1 VSTRTSARTPA
12 SVRTPIRE
20 HVPSVLVAAL
30 SAAFGV
36 GLLQVTGFMAA
47 ALAGDDVTGSS
58 RTVGVMLSIVAIVF
72 IVIAVYVSAI
82 ITANTFATIVA
93 GRARSIALLRLLG
106 SSAAS
111 LRTSIAAEGLFVGL
125 VGTAIGA
132 AVGTGVAFALGRIA
146 IAFGVVPE
154 VNYGYWDPVLILP
167 LVGVILTTWAA
178 SWVGSRPVLRVT
190 PLQALGGSQ
199 ELSREETVKRPGRN
213 GLALVL
219 VIVGFGLLVLGL
231 AVGLASP
238 LGVLIGL
245 VGGILSFTGIVFA
258 ADVIM
263 PPALRLVGRLLGR
276 SAAARLAAENALR
289 HPQRSSRAT
298 IGLVIG
304 VTLLMTFGVA
314 MATWQQMLMAAQ
326 AAMAEQAGAEVTEG
340 VDQMVTAMVTIFSIL
355 IGFSGIIAAVGLV
368 NNLSL
373 SVLQRTRE
381 LGLLRALG
389 FSVQQLRRMI
399 LSESAQLTLTA
410 VVLGIVLGGFYG
422 WAGAQSLLGSLTG
435 GPGLVFPSIPWVI
448 LAVVIAGGAALTAI
462 ASWAPSRRATRVSP
476 ITALSVE

>member
-1 VSTRTSARTPA
+1 VKTPA
-12 SVRTPIRE
+12 SVRTPVRE

-36 GLLQVTGFMAA
+36 GLLQITGFMAA
-47 ALAGDDVTGSS
+47 AIVGDDVAGSS

-82 ITANTFATIVA
+82 ITANTFSTIVA

-106 SSAAS
+106 SSAS
-111 LRTSIAAEGLFVGL
+111 SQRQSIASEGLFVGV
-125 VGTAIGA
+125 VGTVIGS

-146 IAFGVVPE
+146 IATGIVPE

-167 LVGVILTTWAA
+167 LVGVILTTWVA

-190 PLQALGGSQ
+190 PLQALSGSE
-199 ELSREETVKRPGRN
+199 ELSREETVRRPARN
-213 GLALVL
+213 VLALVL
-219 VIVGFGLLVLGL
+219 TIIGFGFLFLGLLVGL
-231 AVGLASP
+231 VNPAGVLVGL
-238 LGVLIGL
+238 L
-245 VGGILSFTGIVFA
+245 GGILSFTGIVFA

-263 PPALRLVGRLLGR
+263 PPALRLVGRALGR

-314 MATWQQMLMAAQ
+314 MATWQQIILAAQ
-326 AAMAEQAGAEVTEG
+326 AAQPELYGG
-340 VDQMVTAMVTIFSIL
+340 VDQIVTAMVTIFSIL

-422 WAGAQSLLGSLTG
+422 WAGAQSMLGSLNG
-435 GPGLVFPSIPWVI
+435 SPGFVFPAVPWVI
-448 LAVVIAGGAALTAI
+448 LAVVVVGGAALTAI
-462 ASWAPSRRATRVSP
+462 ASWAPTRRATRVSP

>member
-1 VSTRTSARTPA
+1 MSMRAATRVKAPA
-12 SVRTPIRE
+12 SVRTPVRE
-20 HVPSVLVAAL
+20 HGPSVLVAAL

-36 GLLQVTGFMAA
+36 GLLQITGFMSAA
-47 ALAGDDVTGSS
+47 IAGDDVTGSS
-58 RTVGVMLSIVAIVF
+58 QTASTLLSIVAIVF

-106 SSAAS
+106 SSATAQ
-111 LRTSIAAEGLFVGL
+111 RHAIATEGLFVGV
-125 VGTAIGA
+125 VGTAIGSV
-132 AVGTGVAFALGRIA
+132 VGTGVAFALGRIA
-146 IAFGVVPE
+146 IATGIVPE
-154 VNYGYWDPVLILP
+154 VTYGYWDPVLILP
-167 LVGVILTTWAA
+167 LVGVILTTWTA
-178 SWVGSRPVLRVT
+178 SWVGSRRVLSVT
-190 PLQALGGSQ
+190 PLQALRGSE
-199 ELSREETVKRPGRN
+199 ELSREEAVKRPGRN
-213 GLALVL
+213 ALALVL
-219 VIVGFGLLVLGL
+219 AILGFGLLGLGL
-231 AVGLASP
+231 LVGLANP

-245 VGGILSFTGIVFA
+245 VGGILSFTGLVFA

-263 PPALRLVGRLLGR
+263 PPALRLVGRVLGR

-314 MATWQQMLMAAQ
+314 MATWQQILLGAAADQ
-326 AAMAEQAGAEVTEG
+326 PELYAGI
-340 VDQMVTAMVTIFSIL
+340 DQMVTAMVTIFSIL

-389 FSVQQLRRMI
+389 FSVEQLRRMI

-410 VVLGIVLGGFYG
+410 VVLGVVLGGFYG
-422 WAGAQSLLGSLTG
+422 WAGAQSLLGSIG
-435 GPGLVFPSIPWVI
+435 GQPGFVFPAVPWVI
-448 LAVVIAGGAALTAI
+448 LAVVVGGGAVLTAI
-462 ASWAPSRRATRVSP
+462 ASWAPTRRATRVSP

>member
-1 VSTRTSARTPA
+1 MKG
-12 SVRTPIRE
+12 
-20 HVPSVLVAAL
+20 HGPSILVASL

-36 GLLQVTGFMAA
+36 GLLQVTGWMGA
-47 ALAGDDVTGSS
+47 ALSQTATGSS
-58 RTVGVMLSIVAIVF
+58 NTAVLLLQIVALVF

-106 SSAAS
+106 SSAGAQ
-111 LRTSIAAEGLFVGL
+111 RRAVATEGLFVGA

-132 AVGTGVAFALGRIA
+132 VVGTGVAVVLSRIA
-146 IAFGVVPE
+146 IALDLAPDFS
-154 VNYGYWDPVLILP
+154 YGFLDPVLVLP
-167 LVGVILTTWAA
+167 LVGVVLTTWLA
-178 SWVGSRPVLRVT
+178 SWVGSRRVLSVT
-190 PLQALGGSQ
+190 PLQALGGSE
-199 ELSREETVKRPGRN
+199 ELSREEVIRRPARN
-213 GLALVL
+213 VLALL
-219 VIVGFGLLVLGL
+219 GVIFGGILLLLGIV
-231 AVGLASP
+231 VGLANP
-238 LGVLIGL
+238 FGVLIGL
-245 VGGILSFTGIVFA
+245 VGGIVSFTGIVLG
-258 ADVIM
+258 ADRIM

-314 MATWQQMLMAAQ
+314 MATWQQIILDAQ
-326 AAMAEQAGAEVTEG
+326 QQNPQMMQG

-355 IGFSGIIAAVGLV
+355 IGFSGVIAGVGLV

-373 SVLQRTRE
+373 SILQRTRE

-410 VVLGIVLGGFYG
+410 VVLGVVLGTFYG
-422 WAGAQSLLGSLTG
+422 WAGAQSMLGWLSET
-435 GPGLVFPSIPWVI
+435 PGLVVPAVPWVI
-448 LAVVIAGGAALTAI
+448 LAVVVGGGALITAI
-462 ASWAPSRRATRVSP
+462 ASWAPTRRATRVSP
-476 ITALSVE
+476 ITALAVE

>member
-1 VSTRTSARTPA
+1 VSAVAS
-12 SVRTPIRE
+12 SVRTPLRE
-20 HVPSVLVAAL
+20 HIPSVLVAAL

-36 GLLQVTGFMAA
+36 GLLQITGFMAA
-47 ALAGDDVTGSS
+47 ALGQDDVTGSS
-58 RTVGVMLSIVAIVF
+58 STVALMLQIVAIVF
-72 IVIAVYVSAI
+72 IVIAVYVSAV

-106 SSAAS
+106 SSAGAQ
-111 LRTSIAAEGLFVGL
+111 RRAVAGEGLL
-125 VGTAIGA
+125 VGAAGTVIGA
-132 AVGTGVAFALGRIA
+132 LIGTGVSFALGRIA
-146 IAFGVVPE
+146 IATGIVPE
-154 VNYGYWDPVLILP
+154 VRYGYLDPVLALP
-167 LVGVILTTWAA
+167 VVGVVLTTWIA
-178 SWVGSRPVLRVT
+178 SWVGSRRVLSVT
-190 PLQALGGSQ
+190 PLQALGGSE
-199 ELSREETVKRPGRN
+199 ELSREEVVRRPGRN
-213 GLALVL
+213 ALSLVL
-219 VIVGFGLLVLGL
+219 AIIGFALLLLGVL
-231 AVGLASP
+231 VGLVNP

-245 VGGILSFTGIVFA
+245 VGGILSFTGIVLG
-258 ADVIM
+258 ADRIM
-263 PPALRLVGRLLGR
+263 PPALRLVGRALGR

-314 MATWQQMLMAAQ
+314 MSTWQQIILHAQ
-326 AAMAEQAGAEVTEG
+326 ELQPEVYQG
-340 VDQMVTAMVTIFSIL
+340 IDQMLTAMITIFSVL

-422 WAGAQSLLGSLTG
+422 WAGAQSMLGGIGGDTG
-435 GPGLVFPSIPWVI
+435 PALVFPAVPWVI
-448 LAVVIAGGAALTAI
+448 LAVVVGGGALLTAI
-462 ASWAPSRRATRVSP
+462 ASWAPTRRATRVSP
-476 ITALSVE
+476 ITALAVE

>member
-1 VSTRTSARTPA
+1 MSRTPA
-12 SVRTPIRE
+12 SVRTPVRE
-20 HVPSVLVAAL
+20 HIPSVLVAAL
-30 SAAFGV
+30 SATFGV

-47 ALAGDDVTGSS
+47 AIVGDDVAGSS
-58 RTVGVMLSIVAIVF
+58 RTVGIMLSIVALVF

-106 SSAAS
+106 SSAS
-111 LRTSIAAEGLFVGL
+111 SQRTAIATEGLFVGV

-132 AVGTGVAFALGRIA
+132 LIGTGAAFALGRIS
-146 IAFGVVPE
+146 IALDIVPE
-154 VNYGYWDPVLILP
+154 VSYGYWDPVLILP
-167 LVGVILTTWAA
+167 LVAVILTTWMA
-178 SWVGSRPVLRVT
+178 SWVGSRRVLSVT
-190 PLQALGGSQ
+190 PLQALGGSE
-199 ELSREETVKRPGRN
+199 ELSREEAVKRPRRN
-213 GLALVL
+213 ALALVL
-219 VIVGFGLLVLGL
+219 SIAGFVLLLLGIL
-231 AVGLASP
+231 VGLANP
-238 LGVLIGL
+238 LGVLVGL
-245 VGGILSFTGIVFA
+245 MGGILSFTGIVFA

-263 PPALRLVGRLLGR
+263 PPALRLVGRMLGS

-314 MATWQQMLMAAQ
+314 MTTWQQIILAAQ
-326 AAMAEQAGAEVTEG
+326 AAQPELYQST
-340 VDQMVTAMVTIFSIL
+340 DQLVTAMVTIFSIL

-410 VVLGIVLGGFYG
+410 VLLGVALGGFYG
-422 WAGAQSLLGSLTG
+422 WAGAQSMLGSING
-435 GPGLVFPSIPWVI
+435 APGLIFPAVPWVI
-448 LAVVIAGGAALTAI
+448 LAVVVGGGAVLTAI
-462 ASWAPSRRATRVSP
+462 ASWAPTRRATRVSP
-476 ITALSVE
+476 ITALAVE

>member
-1 VSTRTSARTPA
+1 
-12 SVRTPIRE
+12 
-20 HVPSVLVAAL
+20 VAAL

-36 GLLQVTGFMAA
+36 GLLQITGFMAA
-47 ALAGDDVTGSS
+47 VIAGNDVTGSS
-58 RTVGVMLSIVAIVF
+58 RTAGLLLSIVAIVF

-82 ITANTFATIVA
+82 ITANTFATVVA

-106 SSAAS
+106 SSASS
-111 LRTSIAAEGLFVGL
+111 LRTAIAAEGLFVG
-125 VGTAIGA
+125 VAGTVIGSI
-132 AVGTGVAFALGRIA
+132 VGTGVAIGLARIA
-146 IAFGVVPE
+146 IALDIVPE
-154 VNYGYWDPVLILP
+154 NSYGFWDPVLILP
-167 LVGVILTTWAA
+167 LVGVILTTWLA
-178 SWVGSRPVLRVT
+178 SWIGSRPVLNVT
-190 PLQALGGSQ
+190 PLQALGGSE
-199 ELSREETVKRPGRN
+199 ELSREEVVKRPRRN
-213 GLALVL
+213 ALALVL
-219 VIVGFGLLVLGL
+219 GISGLLLLLLGLLVGL
-231 AVGLASP
+231 ANP

-245 VGGILSFTGIVFA
+245 VGGIVSFTGIVFG
-258 ADVIM
+258 ADVVM
-263 PPALRLVGRLLGR
+263 PPALRLVGRLLGK
-276 SAAARLAAENALR
+276 SAPARLAAENALR

-314 MATWQQMLMAAQ
+314 MASWQQILLAA
-326 AAMAEQAGAEVTEG
+326 ASAHPGMYNG
-340 VDQMVTAMVTIFSIL
+340 VDQMLTAMVTIFSIL

-410 VVLGIVLGGFYG
+410 VVLGIVLGSFYG
-422 WAGAQSLLGSLTG
+422 WAGAQSLLGSING
-435 GPGLVFPSIPWVI
+435 APGFVFPAVPWVI
-448 LAVVIAGGAALTAI
+448 LVVVIVGGGLLTAI
-462 ASWAPSRRATRVSP
+462 ASWAPTRRATRVSP

>member
-1 VSTRTSARTPA
+1 MSAPS
-12 SVRTPIRE
+12 SVRTPLRE

-36 GLLQVTGFMAA
+36 GLLQLTGFMAQVI
-47 ALAGDDVTGSS
+47 AGDDVTGSS
-58 RTVGVMLSIVAIVF
+58 RTAGIMLSIVAIVF
-72 IVIAVYVSAI
+72 IVIAVYVSAV

-106 SSAAS
+106 SSAGSQRRIIAS
-111 LRTSIAAEGLFVGL
+111 EGLFVG
-125 VGTAIGA
+125 VAGTIIGSL
-132 AVGTGVAFALGRIA
+132 VGTGVAIGLARIA
-146 IAFGVVPE
+146 IAAGIVPE
-154 VNYGYWDPVLILP
+154 TSYGFWDPVLILP
-167 LVGVILTTWAA
+167 VVGVILTTWVA
-178 SWVGSRPVLRVT
+178 SWVGSRRVLTVT
-190 PLQALGGSQ
+190 PLQALGGSE
-199 ELSREETVKRPGRN
+199 ELSREEVVARPGRN
-213 GLALVL
+213 VFALVL
-219 VIVGFGLLVLGL
+219 AIIGFLFLGLGLLVGL
-231 AVGLASP
+231 ANPA
-238 LGVLIGL
+238 GVLIGL
-245 VGGILSFTGIVFA
+245 LGGIVSFTGIVLG
-258 ADVIM
+258 ADVVM
-263 PPALRLVGRLLGR
+263 PPALRIVGRVLGR
-276 SAAARLAAENALR
+276 SAPARLAAENALR

-314 MATWQQMLMAAQ
+314 MTTWQQILQ
-326 AAMAEQAGAEVTEG
+326 AAAEANGDLYQG
-340 VDQMVTAMVTIFSIL
+340 VEPVVTAMVTIFSIL

-399 LSESAQLTLTA
+399 LSESAQLTMTA

-422 WAGAQSLLGSLTG
+422 WAGAQSMLGSING
-435 GPGLVFPSIPWVI
+435 SPGFVFPAIPWVI
-448 LAVVIAGGAALTAI
+448 LAVVVVGGAALTAI
-462 ASWAPSRRATRVSP
+462 ASWAPTRRATRVSP

>member
-1 VSTRTSARTPA
+1 MSRRGRIPS
-12 SVRTPIRE
+12 SVRTPARE
-20 HVPSVLVAAL
+20 HIPSVLVAAL

-36 GLLQVTGFMAA
+36 GLLQITGFMAA
-47 ALAGDDVTGSS
+47 AIAGDDVTGSS
-58 RTVGVMLSIVAIVF
+58 RTVGIMLSIVAIVF

-93 GRARSIALLRLLG
+93 GRARSIALMRLLG
-106 SSAAS
+106 SSASAQRTAIAS
-111 LRTSIAAEGLFVGL
+111 EGLFVGV
-125 VGTAIGA
+125 VGTVIGA
-132 AVGTGVAFALGRIA
+132 AIGTGVAIALARIA
-146 IAFGVVPE
+146 IGLEIIPE
-154 VNYGYWDPVLILP
+154 VSYGFWDPVLILP
-167 LVGVILTTWAA
+167 LVGVILTTWTA
-178 SWVGSRPVLRVT
+178 SWVGSRRVLSVT
-190 PLQALGGSQ
+190 PLQALGGSE
-199 ELSREETVKRPGRN
+199 ELSREEVVKRPGRN
-213 GLALVL
+213 ALALVL
-219 VIVGFGLLVLGL
+219 AIAGFGLLLLGL
-231 AVGLASP
+231 LVGLANP
-238 LGVLIGL
+238 IGVLVGL

-263 PPALRLVGRLLGR
+263 PPALRLIGRVLGR
-276 SAAARLAAENALR
+276 SAPARLAAENALR

-314 MATWQQMLMAAQ
+314 MATWQQIILAAQ
-326 AAMAEQAGAEVTEG
+326 AAQPELYQGI
-340 VDQMVTAMVTIFSIL
+340 DQLVTAMVTIFSIL
-355 IGFSGIIAAVGLV
+355 IGFSGVIAAVGLV

-389 FSVQQLRRMI
+389 FSGQQLRRMI

-422 WAGAQSLLGSLTG
+422 WAGAQSMLGSING
-435 GPGLVFPSIPWVI
+435 SPGFVVPAIPWVI
-448 LAVVIAGGAALTAI
+448 LAVVVVGGAALTAI
-462 ASWAPSRRATRVSP
+462 ASWAPTRRATRVSP